1 MIARMVRGFGLLAT
15 LAAAAAALAAAPVEE
30 DPDQL
35 WLKGRL
41 LVATGDL
48 EDPNFQKSVVYLI
61 QHSAEGA
68 MGLIVNRRV
77 AVGPLN
83 RLLEVL
89 GHEARGSDTREIALY
104 DGGPVS
110 RGRALLLHSDDYA
123 SDDTVTLGD
132 GLALSVPDAALDAIA
147 AGKGPG
153 SSLLV
158 LGHAGWAPGQLEQEI
173 AQGAWYVVDSDPSL
187 VLDRDVALKWQRA
200 LARRGQ
206 DL

>member
-1 MIARMVRGFGLLAT
+1 MIARMARGLVLLGV
-15 LAAAAAALAAAPVEE
+15 LAAAAAAMAAPEDEE
-30 DPDQL
+30 GEQL

-41 LVATGDL
+41 LVATDDL
-48 EDPNFQKSVVYLI
+48 EDSNFQKSVVYLI
-61 QHSAEGA
+61 EHSAGGA
-68 MGLIVNRRV
+68 MGLIVNRRI
-77 AVGPLN
+77 AEGPLN
-83 RLLEVL
+83 RLLESL
-89 GHEARGSDTREIALY
+89 GHDARGPDTREIALY

-110 RGRALLLHSDDYA
+110 RGGAVLLHSDDYE
-123 SDDTVTLGD
+123 SGDTVTLGD
-132 GLALSVPDAALDAIA
+132 GLALTVPEQALDDIA

-173 AQGAWYVVDSDPSL
+173 AQGAWHVVDSDPSL
-187 VLDRDVALKWQRA
+187 VLDHDVALKWERA